1 MAILS
6 NINGLFAVED
16 NGAIKFNN
24 LTGTNNQVLIAN
36 TGASPT
42 WVDVDYYYRWTI
54 FTTYRWYISWCG

>member
-36 TGASPT
+36 TNTSPT
-42 WVDVDYYYRWTI
+42 WVNVDTI
-54 FTTYRWYISWCG
+54 IGLSLIHI